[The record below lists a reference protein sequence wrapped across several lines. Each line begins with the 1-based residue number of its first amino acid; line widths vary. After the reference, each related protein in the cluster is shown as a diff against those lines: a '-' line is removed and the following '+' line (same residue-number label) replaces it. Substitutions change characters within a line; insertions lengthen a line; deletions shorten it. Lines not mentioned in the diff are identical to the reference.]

1 MCIMA
6 SRGVPYC
13 AWIACCLL
21 SSLDMISP
29 CAVQSC
35 TAWNEYWT
43 QLPPVHRAP
52 VADLVLLPG
61 HTKTVE
67 FEFNTQEDTA
77 ENIANEMMEVLSL
90 SEDEARLIAG
100 KIKEEVDRVTRQFVQ
115 SMSFG
120 EEGGGGGGPEGAGGS
135 SLAHTSSLDP
145 TTREAVAA
153 NAAAH
158 AVAAVAA
165 AAAAANNS
173 LSNSTANT
181 VDRGSA
187 PAPGGPSTGDRSSGA
202 PITDSM
208 RPPSFHDLVR
218 AMREYQEQ
226 QQGLA
231 GGQGFEE
238 VTGSPASSL
247 GAMGAPPVEVRLPNG
262 HALGHDLLAKVA
274 ATAATAVV
282 QQLEALPTR
291 NGSMQLQQQ
300 QQQQQH
306 SPAHSAPP
314 PTPQ

>member
-1 MCIMA
+1 
-6 SRGVPYC
+6 
-13 AWIACCLL
+13 
-21 SSLDMISP
+21 
-29 CAVQSC
+29 
-35 TAWNEYWT
+35 
-43 QLPPVHRAP
+43 
-52 VADLVLLPG
+52 
-61 HTKTVE
+61 VE

-77 ENIANEMMEVLSL
+77 ENIAYEMMEVLSL
-90 SEDEARLIAG
+90 SEDEARLISG

-120 EEGGGGGGPEGAGGS
+120 EEGGGGGPEGMAGS
-135 SLAHTSSLDP
+135 SLGHTSSLDP

-173 LSNSTANT
+173 LGNSTANT
-181 VDRGSA
+181 VDRGAA
-187 PAPGGPSTGDRSSGA
+187 PAGGGAGGGERSSGA
-202 PITDSM
+202 PITENM

-218 AMREYQEQ
+218 SMREYQEQ
-226 QQGLA
+226 QQ
-231 GGQGFEE
+231 GQGFEE
-238 VTGSPASSL
+238 VTGSPGSSL

-291 NGSMQLQQQ
+291 NGSMNLQLQPQQ
-300 QQQQQH
+300 HQQH
-306 SPAHSAPP
+306 SPSHLAQQPP
-314 PTPQ
+314 PQ